1 MRVVLCGYYGKGNT
15 GDEALLATLLQMLP
29 ETISP
34 IILSADPA
42 KTQREYGVEARDRN
56 SPVELWHAITEAD
69 GFIWGGGSLIQ
80 DATSVRSPLYYFSL
94 MALAQA
100 MGKVT
105 VAWAQGIGPLRFWS
119 TRRMAQ
125 SLFRGCTAV
134 SVRDR
139 NSASLLDRWQ
149 IPHTLAP
156 DPVWALESSSDRTSE
171 DSSSPKVAVMLRPHP
186 LLTSDRLTLLTEA
199 LRQFQQ
205 ATNSHILLLPFQ
217 EQTDLAIAQ
226 QLHQELPD
234 ASEIATGNSPQE
246 YRDILGNVK
255 LAIAM
260 RLHGLIMAAHQGCSC
275 VALSYDPKVTQL
287 MEQLQLPGWELD
299 KLPTTA
305 AEIARLWIEVY
316 RHGQNLL
323 VEQRQAISTEA
334 LEHQHL
340 LHRTFCTPSQS

>member
-29 ETISP
+29 ERITP
-34 IILSADPA
+34 IVLSANPGQ
-42 KTQREYGVEARDRN
+42 TESQYGVEARDRN
-56 SPVELWHAITEAD
+56 SPVELWRTIAEAD

-80 DATSVRSPLYYFSL
+80 DTTSFRSPLYYFAL

-105 VAWAQGIGPLRFWS
+105 VAWGQGIGPLRFWS
-119 TRRMAQ
+119 TRQMAR

-139 NSASLLDRWQ
+139 NSARLLDHWQ
-149 IPHTLAP
+149 IPYTLAP
-156 DPVWALESSSDRTSE
+156 DPVWALEIPSDRGSE
-171 DSSSPKVAVMLRPHP
+171 DSSSSQVAVILRPHP
-186 LLTSDRLTLLTEA
+186 LLTSDRLNLLTEA

-205 ATNSHILLLPFQ
+205 ATDTHLLLLPFQ
-217 EQTDLAIAQ
+217 EQTDFAIAQ
-226 QLHQELPD
+226 QLHAELPEV
-234 ASEIATGNSPQE
+234 SQIAIGNSPQE
-246 YRDILGNVK
+246 YQNMLATVR

-260 RLHGLIMAAHQGCSC
+260 RLHGLIMAAHQGCTC

-299 KLPTTA
+299 KLPATA
-305 AEIARLWIEVY
+305 TEISQSWIEAY
-316 RHGQNLL
+316 GRGQNLS
-323 VEQRQAISTEA
+323 VEQRQTISTKA

-340 LHRTFCTPSQS
+340 LHRIFFAPSQS